1 MDAVSLGGP
10 WPGGT
15 AFVMCPHMDSDYDL
29 EVAFLVMRIHAWIDS
44 TGTEREGRARQ
55 FPPPSRPR

>member
-1 MDAVSLGGP
+1 
-10 WPGGT
+10 
-15 AFVMCPHMDSDYDL
+15 MDSDYDL